1 MNCPLYLLRHRVDF
15 SQVQEQASWVCGC
28 PSEPV
33 TRLEEELKARLE
45 QEASLEGWAAWLEQ
59 VVDRTLAP
67 LAASA
72 AEPAAFTRGARQ
84 FLLRYRRQGSII
96 KLKTSVNVVVEDL
109 IEI

>member
-1 MNCPLYLLRHRVDF
+1 MNRPLPAANRVDF

-33 TRLEEELKARLE
+33 ARLEEELKARLE

-67 LAASA
+67 LAVTAS
-72 AEPAAFTRGARQ
+72 EPAAFTRGARQ
-84 FLLRYRRQGSII
+84 FLLRYTVDDGR
-96 KLKTSVNVVVEDL
+96 KKTGVNVVFEEL
-109 IEI
+109 KEI

>member
-1 MNCPLYLLRHRVDF
+1 M
-15 SQVQEQASWVCGC
+15 QEQASWVCGC

-33 TRLEEELKARLE
+33 ARLEEELKARLE

-67 LAASA
+67 LAATA

-84 FLLRYRRQGSII
+84 FLLRYRRQGVHD
-96 KLKTSVNVVVEDL
+96 KDARPERLFTVAFFRAL
-109 IEI
+109 IQTKDFFF

>member
-1 MNCPLYLLRHRVDF
+1 VDF

-33 TRLEEELKARLE
+33 ARLEEELKARLE

-67 LAASA
+67 LAATA

-84 FLLRYRRQGSII
+84 FLLRYIRQGVHDKDARPERLFIVI
-96 KLKTSVNVVVEDL
+96 FFVH
-109 IEI
+109 